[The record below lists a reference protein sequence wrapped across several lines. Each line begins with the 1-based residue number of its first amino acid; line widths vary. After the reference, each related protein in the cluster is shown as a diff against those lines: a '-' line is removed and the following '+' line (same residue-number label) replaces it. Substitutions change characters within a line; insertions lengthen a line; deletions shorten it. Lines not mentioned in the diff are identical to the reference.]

1 MSDIDDRITAIFRD
15 VFRNDQLAL
24 ADATTPA
31 DVPGWDSLANV
42 NLITALE
49 SEFDIKLGVRDVMK
63 MTSVGEIRRVVQSKV
78 TR

>member
-1 MSDIDDRITAIFRD
+1 MTDTDERITALFRE

-24 ADATTPA
+24 TDATTPT

-42 NLITALE
+42 NLITAIE

-63 MTSVGEIRRVVQSKV
+63 MTNVGEIRRIVQSKV
-78 TR
+78 SR